1 MYKPLSR
8 GQHEIFIQLNKKD
21 INGSPFIVTVYPD
34 PEQMQVA
41 TPRIVKDMQTPYS
54 IVFNSRREMLVSEKL
69 HHKVSVF
76 DHERRKT
83 ERSCDHDMIFPQG
96 MAIDEKDN
104 IYVSSSNKLQKFNSD
119 FTLMA
124 CFEDNFNDPY
134 GITLYE
140 KEVYVC
146 DCNNHRIRVF
156 DLDLNPK
163 RTIGSYGK
171 ERGKFCTPYDVKF
184 DLDGYM
190 YVADWGNERVQ
201 VLDNR
206 GGYIRLLNEEVEGKK
221 LCRPSSLH
229 IVDKY
234 VYVSDY
240 NGGCIVV
247 YETSGKF
254 VTSFG
259 KFMYPYCITS
269 CSDGYIYVC
278 DRENGRIQIF

>member
-1 MYKPLSR
+1 M
-8 GQHEIFIQLNKKD
+8 
-21 INGSPFIVTVYPD
+21 GSPFNVTVYPD
-34 PEQMQVA
+34 PKQIHLA
-41 TPRIVKDMQTPYS
+41 IPTIVNDMRTPYS
-54 IVFNSRREMLVSEKL
+54 IVFNSRKEMLVSEKL
-69 HHKVSVF
+69 RHKISVF
-76 DHERRKT
+76 DREKRKT
-83 ERSCDHDMIFPQG
+83 EKSCNRDMIYPQG
-96 MAIDEKDN
+96 MAIDDKDN
-104 IYVSSSNKLQKFNSD
+104 IYVSSSNKLQKFNSN
-119 FTLMA
+119 FELMA
-124 CFEDNFNDPY
+124 CVKEDFNDPY
-134 GITLYE
+134 GITLYN

-156 DLDLNPK
+156 DLDLNFK
-163 RTIGSYGK
+163 RAIGSYGK
-171 ERGKFCTPYDVKF
+171 ERGKLSTPYDVKF
-184 DLDGYM
+184 DSAGYM

-201 VLDNR
+201 VFDNE
-206 GGYIRLLNEEVEGKK
+206 GCYIRLLNEEEQGKK

-259 KFMYPYCITS
+259 EFMYPYCITS

-278 DRENGRIQIF
+278 DREEGKIQIF